1 MSSMTGNINDGRAL
15 CDREH
20 LWSDHPQ
27 WQETS
32 MKESFLVTDIEN
44 IYEGTVLSAIGNISE
59 KSTLSIKAMIK
70 AWIYFFVSEQ
80 GKISTLVL

>member
-1 MSSMTGNINDGRAL
+1 
-15 CDREH
+15 
-20 LWSDHPQ
+20 
-27 WQETS
+27 